1 MKLED
6 MYNNCLHDIG
16 LDPFFLHIYTPE
28 QIHLYRT
35 YSQQCAYPSLIVDAS
50 GGIVKCFSKLGLRKT
65 QTMYV
70 YEAVVYDDIKNHS
83 FTVSSMISEKHD
95 NIAIYNWLST
105 WQKNGFPL
113 PKEVCSDMSP
123 ALLSALVRSFT
134 QYSSLNDYINVCS
147 RLLLQNTTDIEFW
160 LPRCFVR
167 IDIAHFVKNITKYPI
182 FLTVSK
188 RVKEVY
194 LRAIC
199 LNIKSQSLAEI
210 HSLLLSTFIVAS
222 NESNGINVSTKSET
236 QCGKHK
242 KKS

>member
-83 FTVSSMISEKHD
+83 FTVKR
-95 NIAIYNWLST
+95 T
-105 WQKNGFPL
+105 
-113 PKEVCSDMSP
+113 C
-123 ALLSALVRSFT
+123 LV
-134 QYSSLNDYINVCS
+134 
-147 RLLLQNTTDIEFW
+147 
-160 LPRCFVR
+160 
-167 IDIAHFVKNITKYPI
+167 
-182 FLTVSK
+182 
-188 RVKEVY
+188 
-194 LRAIC
+194 
-199 LNIKSQSLAEI
+199 
-210 HSLLLSTFIVAS
+210 
-222 NESNGINVSTKSET
+222 
-236 QCGKHK
+236 
-242 KKS
+242 